1 MSRPLLYEIRN
12 LSHYYGSHR
21 ALHIERLALEEGTI
35 VGLSGPN
42 GSGKSTLL
50 KILGF
55 LEKPTEGILRFEGK
69 PADLKDESLRR
80 SVTMLLQDPYLL
92 RRSVFENVAFGLRVR
107 DDTNELAGRVHQA
120 LQWVGLSPERFARRA
135 WHELSGG
142 EAQRV
147 ALASRLVIRPRVL
160 LLDEPT
166 ASVDVA
172 SASMINDAS
181 LMARNE
187 WGTTLVIST
196 HDSFWLHALA
206 DETLGL
212 YDGRLVG
219 SGAKN
224 FILGPWKPTEKGLW
238 EKTLSEGRR
247 LLAVPA
253 LHPSTVA
260 VLDASDIILSQ
271 TPPDTSMG
279 DTILYGS
286 VTQMIIENGS
296 GQLLVKLASGESSF
310 TSRITQVQA
319 TKAGLHPG
327 QFVWLA
333 FKANAFQWF

>member
-1 MSRPLLYEIRN
+1 MSRPYLYEILN
-12 LSHYYGSHR
+12 LSHYYGSHC
-21 ALHIERLALEEGTI
+21 ALHIERLVLEEGTI
-35 VGLSGPN
+35 VGLTGPN

-55 LEKPTEGILRFEGK
+55 IEKPSEGILRFKGE
-69 PADLKDESLRR
+69 PAELKDESLRS
-80 SVTMLLQDPYLL
+80 SVTMLFQDPYLL

-107 DDTNELAGRVHQA
+107 DDVNELAARVHRA

-147 ALASRLVIRPRVL
+147 ALAARLVIRPKVL

-166 ASVDVA
+166 ASVDAA

-187 WGTTLVIST
+187 WGATLVIST

-206 DETLGL
+206 DETLAL

-224 FILGPWKPTEKGLW
+224 FILGPWKPAEQGLW

-247 LLAVPA
+247 LLALPA
-253 LHPSTVA
+253 PYPDAVA
-260 VLDASDIILSQ
+260 VLDASDIRISP
-271 TPPDTSMG
+271 TPPDASRG
-279 DTILYGS
+279 DTVLHGS

-296 GQLLVKLASGESSF
+296 GRLLVKLASRECSF
-310 TSRITQVQA
+310 TSRITQEQA
-319 TKAGLHPG
+319 TKIGLHPG
-327 QFVWLA
+327 QSVWIALNA
-333 FKANAFQWF
+333 GAFQWF

>member
-1 MSRPLLYEIRN
+1 MSKPILYEIID
-12 LSHYYGSHR
+12 LSQYYGSHR
-21 ALHIERLALEEGTI
+21 ALHIERLALEEGAI
-35 VGLSGPN
+35 IGLTGPN

-55 LEKPTEGILRFEGK
+55 IEKPTEGILRFKGK
-69 PADLKDESLRR
+69 PADLKDESLRS
-80 SVTMLLQDPYLL
+80 SVTMLFQDPYLL

-107 DDTNELAGRVHQA
+107 HDTNQLTARVHRA

-147 ALASRLVIRPRVL
+147 ALASRLVIKPKVL

-166 ASVDVA
+166 ASVDAA

-187 WGTTLVIST
+187 WGATLVIST
-196 HDSFWLHALA
+196 HDSLWLHALA

-224 FILGPWKPTEKGLW
+224 YILGPWKPGEEGLW

-247 LLAVPA
+247 LLALPA
-253 LHPSTVA
+253 PYPDAVA
-260 VLDASDIILSQ
+260 VLDASDIRISP
-271 TPPDTSMG
+271 TPLEASPG
-279 DTILYGS
+279 DTVLLGS
-286 VTQMIIENGS
+286 ITQMIIENGTS
-296 GQLLVKLASGESSF
+296 RLLVKLASKESSF
-310 TSRITQVQA
+310 TSRIARDQA

-327 QFVWLA
+327 QPVWFV
-333 FKANAFQWF
+333 FNADDFQWF